1 MGGRRQPSGRVVGDP
16 IERPASKRPLDG
28 VLVAVLG
35 EVEVPRPADEAGDDP
50 QALGGDDLGQA

>member
-1 MGGRRQPSGRVVGDP
+1 MRRRREPRRRVVGDP
-16 IERPASKRPLDG
+16 IERPASKGPLNG